1 MSLTHQILSRKTG
14 RNVEPGEIVECNVD
28 FLMMHDG
35 SAFIALK
42 NFGKIGKKVFDR
54 NKIMIVFDHYC
65 PSNSIENSNIHNQ
78 IRKFVKNQGIKY
90 FFDCGSGICHQVFAE
105 TKPVKPYSVIVG
117 GDSHTTTYGALG
129 VFAVGMGA
137 TDITVTL
144 ATGKTWLMIPEAYR
158 IVINGRMRKGVY
170 AKDIIL
176 DIIKNLGV
184 AGANNSAVEFEGS
197 AVKKLSMDSRLT
209 LCNMVTE
216 AGAMN
221 SIIGVDEKTEK
232 HFGMKI
238 KKIGSNHY
246 GKVFEYE
253 SPDEP
258 LVACPHS
265 VGNVK
270 PVREV
275 EAEIDQVFI
284 GSCTNGRYEDMRV
297 AANILRNRKVR
308 VRTIISPASRNI
320 YLRCLKDGFIKIFM
334 QSGAIVLPPS
344 CGPCIGVHN
353 GVLGKD
359 EVCLSTGN
367 RNFKGRMGSGKIYL
381 CSPATAASSAV
392 NGEITD
398 PRRYL

>member
-1 MSLTHQILSRKTG
+1 M
-14 RNVEPGEIVECNVD
+14 V
-28 FLMMHDG
+28 
-35 SAFIALK
+35 
-42 NFGKIGKKVFDR
+42 
-54 NKIMIVFDHYC
+54 VFDHYC

-90 FFDCGSGICHQVFAE
+90 FFDCGNGICHQVFAE

-129 VFAVGMGA
+129 MFAVGMGA
-137 TDITVTL
+137 TDIAVTL
-144 ATGKTWLMIPEAYR
+144 STGRTWLRVPEAYR
-158 IVINGRMRKGVY
+158 VVINGRMKKGVY

-176 DIIKNLGV
+176 GIIKKLGV
-184 AGANNSAVEFEGS
+184 GGANYMSVEFDGS

-209 LCNMVTE
+209 LCNMITE
-216 AGAMN
+216 TGAKN
-221 SIIGVDEKTEK
+221 SIICADEKTGK
-232 HFGMKI
+232 HFGRKN
-238 KKIGSNHY
+238 IGDNY
-246 GKVFEYE
+246 EKMFESE
-253 SPDEP
+253 PPAEP

-275 EAEIDQVFI
+275 DAEIDQVFI
-284 GSCTNGRYEDMRV
+284 GSCTNGRYEDLRL
-297 AANILRNRKVR
+297 AANILKNRRVR

-320 YLRCLKDGFIKIFM
+320 YIRCLKDGFIKIFV
-334 QSGAIVLPPS
+334 QAGCVILPPS
-344 CGPCIGVHN
+344 CGPCIGVHS

-367 RNFKGRMGSGKIYL
+367 RNFRGRMGAGRIYL

>member
-1 MSLTHQILSRKTG
+1 MSLTHQIINRKIG
-14 RNVEPGEIVECNVD
+14 RKVEPGEIVECNVD

-54 NKIMIVFDHYC
+54 NKIMVVFDHYC

-90 FFDCGSGICHQVFAE
+90 FFDCGNGVCHQVFAE
-105 TKPVKPYSVIVG
+105 TRPVKPYSVIVG

-129 VFAVGMGA
+129 MFAVGMGA
-137 TDITVTL
+137 TDIAVTL
-144 ATGKTWLMIPEAYR
+144 STGRTWFRVPEAYR

-176 DIIKNLGV
+176 GIIKNLGV
-184 AGANNSAVEFEGS
+184 GGANYKSVEFDGS
-197 AVKKLSMDSRLT
+197 VVKNLSPDSRLT
-209 LCNMVTE
+209 LCNMIAET
-216 AGAMN
+216 GAKN
-221 SIIGVDEKTEK
+221 GIIDVDEKTGK
-232 HFGMKI
+232 SFG
-238 KKIGSNHY
+238 KKNRGDNY

-265 VGNVK
+265 ISNVK

-334 QSGAIVLPPS
+334 QAGAIVLPPS
-344 CGPCIGVHN
+344 CGPCMGVHN

-367 RNFKGRMGSGKIYL
+367 RNFRGRMGSGKIYL

-392 NGEITD
+392 NGKITD

>member
-1 MSLTHQILSRKTG
+1 MSLTQQILSRKIG

-42 NFGKIGKKVFDR
+42 NFEKIGKKIFDR
-54 NKIMIVFDHYC
+54 NKIMVVFDHYC

-90 FFDCGSGICHQVFAE
+90 FFDCGNGICHQVFVE

-129 VFAVGMGA
+129 MFAVGMGA
-137 TDITVTL
+137 TDIAVTL
-144 ATGKTWLMIPEAYR
+144 ATGRTWFRVPEAYKV
-158 IVINGRMRKGVY
+158 VINGRMRKGVY

-184 AGANNSAVEFEGS
+184 GGANYMSVEFDGPV
-197 AVKKLSMDSRLT
+197 VKNLSMDSRLT
-209 LCNMVTE
+209 LCNMIAET
-216 AGAMN
+216 GAKN
-221 SIIGVDEKTEK
+221 CIIDVDENTWK
-232 HFGMKI
+232 HSGGKNR
-238 KKIGSNHY
+238 GDNY
-246 GKVFEYE
+246 EKVFEFE
-253 SPDEP
+253 QPAEP

-270 PVREV
+270 SVREV

-297 AANILRNRKVR
+297 AANILKNRR
-308 VRTIISPASRNI
+308 VKMRTIISPASRSI
-320 YLRCLKDGFIKIFM
+320 YIRCLKDGLIKIFM
-334 QSGAIVLPPS
+334 QAGAVVLPPS
-344 CGPCIGVHN
+344 CGPCMGVHS

-367 RNFKGRMGSGKIYL
+367 RNFRGRMGAGKIYL